1 MALNPVAGAASAPG
15 PVPSDLITK
24 SEFARRRNV
33 SPARVT
39 QWIEEGKIHGDA
51 LIGEGRAAK
60 IVEAIAIA
68 QLNEKLDVGQRFGNG
83 LATRL
88 DLPAPVAAPVAAAA
102 AVAAPPVA
110 QRDDQP
116 VIDSVE
122 KQIARERLEALQRQ
136 NRAGAIEEAERAG
149 RLTDSEAVARS
160 TGKMAV
166 QLISVF
172 EGALPELATA
182 IAAKHHLPQ
191 RDVLHLLRAEFR
203 KVRETA
209 ALAFKR
215 QAGEMPEL
223 APFDVEDETADA

>member
-1 MALNPVAGAASAPG
+1 MS
-15 PVPSDLITK
+15 
-24 SEFARRRNV
+24 
-33 SPARVT
+33 
-39 QWIEEGKIHGDA
+39 QWIDEGKIHGGA
-51 LIGEGRAAK
+51 IVGEGRRAR
-60 IVEAIAIA
+60 IVEAVAVA

-88 DLPAPVAAPVAAAA
+88 DLPAPTTPAVGPVAAA
-102 AVAAPPVA
+102 PPPE
-110 QRDDQP
+110 RDDLP

-122 KQIARERLEALQRQ
+122 KQIARERLQQLQRQ
-136 NRAGAIEEAERAG
+136 NRDGAINEAERAL
-149 RLTDSEAVARS
+149 RLTDSEAVSRS

-172 EGALPELATA
+172 EGALPDFATA

-223 APFDVEDETADA
+223 VPFDVADDQTEA